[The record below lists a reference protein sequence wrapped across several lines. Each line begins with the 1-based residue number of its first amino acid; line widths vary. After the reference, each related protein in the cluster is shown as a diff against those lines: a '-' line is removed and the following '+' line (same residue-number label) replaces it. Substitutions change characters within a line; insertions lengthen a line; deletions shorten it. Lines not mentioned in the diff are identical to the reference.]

1 MNFDLDFDSFG
12 NSSIASFWKLVFEIW
27 ILIINLMRISAL
39 LNKNNVIKFFL
50 SHFNHSI
57 TFHPIQFLYYT
68 SISNHKSREANN
80 KTDPDLKFAH
90 PKILLFFNER
100 KEKRKKKKHV
110 ACFRP
115 EERETTV
122 VVRSRP
128 VKMAGKGEKGKGSTS
143 VCIVHDLVL
152 DRKQKF
158 PAYVCDPLFLRLAR
172 GNSFPVKRRRDFE
185 IAPCDSSLLHPATLS
200 TPIAHHYTLLFPFFH
215 SLSLFPLLSSLQSV
229 FEAFSFLDEF
239 GFFAPR

>member
-1 MNFDLDFDSFG
+1 MNLNCKFDGRESLLYRTK
-12 NSSIASFWKLVFEIW
+12 IT
-27 ILIINLMRISAL
+27 L
-39 LNKNNVIKFFL
+39 LNFSFL
-50 SHFNHSI
+50 ISTIRSPPILYNFYITHPFQITNHAKPI
-57 TFHPIQFLYYT
+57 TKRI
-68 SISNHKSREANN
+68 R
-80 KTDPDLKFAH
+80 
-90 PKILLFFNER
+90 ILNSPTQRFSCSSTRER

-200 TPIAHHYTLLFPFFH
+200 TPIAHHYTLLFPFFR
-215 SLSLFPLLSSLQSV
+215 SLSLSSPLLLQICFRSV
-229 FEAFSFLDEF
+229 FVLRRVWFFRASLD
-239 GFFAPR
+239 GG

>member
-12 NSSIASFWKLVFEIW
+12 NSSIASFWKLVFEMKIW
-27 ILIINLMRISAL
+27 ILIVNLMRISAL

-57 TFHPIQFLYYT
+57 LYNFYITHPFQIT
-68 SISNHKSREANN
+68 NHTKPITKRIR
-80 KTDPDLKFAH
+80 
-90 PKILLFFNER
+90 ILNSPTQRFSCSSTRER

-128 VKMAGKGEKGKGSTS
+128 VKMAGRGEKGKGSTS

-158 PAYVCDPLFLRLAR
+158 PAYVRDPLFLRLAR

>member
-1 MNFDLDFDSFG
+1 
-12 NSSIASFWKLVFEIW
+12 
-27 ILIINLMRISAL
+27 MRISAL

-57 TFHPIQFLYYT
+57 HSPFDQPPILYNFYITHPFQIT
-68 SISNHKSREANN
+68 NHAKPITKRIR
-80 KTDPDLKFAH
+80 
-90 PKILLFFNER
+90 ILNSPTQRFSCSSTRER

-158 PAYVCDPLFLRLAR
+158 PAYVRDPLFLRLAR

-215 SLSLFPLLSSLQSV
+215 SLSLSSPLPLQSV
-229 FEAFSFLDEF
+229 FEAFSFLDKF

>member
-57 TFHPIQFLYYT
+57 TSHPIQFLYYT

-90 PKILLFFNER
+90 PKILLFFN
-100 KEKRKKKKHV
+100 KRKKREKKEEETRCLLPARGARNDCRRSIASRKNGGQRRKRKRKYIRVHC
-110 ACFRP
+110 ARP
-115 EERETTV
+115 RVGSKTKV
-122 VVRSRP
+122 SSLRVRS
-128 VKMAGKGEKGKGSTS
+128 S
-143 VCIVHDLVL
+143 VP
-152 DRKQKF
+152 
-158 PAYVCDPLFLRLAR
+158 PARSR
-172 GNSFPVKRRRDFE
+172 E
-185 IAPCDSSLLHPATLS
+185 
-200 TPIAHHYTLLFPFFH
+200 
-215 SLSLFPLLSSLQSV
+215 
-229 FEAFSFLDEF
+229 
-239 GFFAPR
+239 

>member
-1 MNFDLDFDSFG
+1 MNLNCKFDGRESLLYRTK
-12 NSSIASFWKLVFEIW
+12 IT
-27 ILIINLMRISAL
+27 L
-39 LNKNNVIKFFL
+39 LNFSFL
-50 SHFNHSI
+50 ISTIRSPLILYNFYITHPFQITNHAKPI
-57 TFHPIQFLYYT
+57 TKRI
-68 SISNHKSREANN
+68 R
-80 KTDPDLKFAH
+80 
-90 PKILLFFNER
+90 ILNSPTQRFSCSSTRER

>member
-1 MNFDLDFDSFG
+1 
-12 NSSIASFWKLVFEIW
+12 
-27 ILIINLMRISAL
+27 MRISAL

-57 TFHPIQFLYYT
+57 TSHPIQFLYYT

-80 KTDPDLKFAH
+80 KTDPDLKFA
-90 PKILLFFNER
+90 PQRFSCSSTRER

-158 PAYVCDPLFLRLAR
+158 PAYVRDPLFLRLAR

-229 FEAFSFLDEF
+229 FEAFSFLDKF